1 MQISSLH
8 FITDRPEHAEQACR
22 GGVRW
27 VQLRVKNATPDHWRQ
42 LALDTRAI
50 CQRYG
55 ATLIIN
61 DNPPL
66 ALEIG
71 ADGVHLGQ
79 QDMPAAEARALV
91 RPGKLVGGTAN
102 TFEDI
107 EQLVRAGVDY
117 IGLGPFRFTTTKEKL
132 SPILGL
138 EGYSAIMDQCR
149 VAGLNI
155 PVIAIGGIQK
165 DDVALVLSTLVH
177 GIAVSGAIVR
187 AADPTAAAKQLVE
200 HVNFWRVDYQDQ

>member
-1 MQISSLH
+1 MQISNLH

-27 VQLRVKNATPDHWRQ
+27 VQLRVKNAAPDQWRQ
-42 LALDTRAI
+42 LALDTQAV

-61 DNPPL
+61 DNPGL

-71 ADGVHLGQ
+71 AEGVHLGK
-79 QDMPAAEARALV
+79 QDMSPIEARVLLG
-91 RPGKLVGGTAN
+91 PSKIIGGTAN
-102 TFEDI
+102 TFADI
-107 EQLVRAGVDY
+107 EQLVQAGVDY

-138 EGYSAIMDQCR
+138 EGYSSIMQQCR
-149 VAGLNI
+149 EAGI
-155 PVIAIGGIQK
+155 HVPVVAIGGIQN

-177 GIAVSGAIVR
+177 GLAVSGAIGG
-187 AADPTAAAKQLVE
+187 ATDPTAAAKELVE
-200 HVNFWRVDYQDQ
+200 HVDFWRVDHE